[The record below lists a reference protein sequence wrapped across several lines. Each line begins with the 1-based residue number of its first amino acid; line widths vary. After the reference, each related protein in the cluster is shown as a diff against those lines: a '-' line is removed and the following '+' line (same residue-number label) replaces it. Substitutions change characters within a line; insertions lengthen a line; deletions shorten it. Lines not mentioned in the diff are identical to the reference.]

1 MCLTIQDALSLD
13 IDYLYGQSWSVREDD
28 LKAHE
33 EQINRAAKEVSEIRR
48 NGKGPDGSHVFF
60 PHLPYLYEEN
70 LLIGDDEKQRIK
82 TLSEK
87 AKEMDAVVSIGIGGS
102 YLGNQVL
109 FDLFCGP
116 YWNMK
121 SKEER
126 HGFPAVFFAGQNVD
140 PVSLLKL
147 TEELKRRSGEKD
159 NYKVTLLVIS
169 KSGTTIEPTTAFHV
183 LMKELSGFCDVSVIA
198 VTDAEKGELHR
209 LALENNWDTFTVPGG
224 IGGRFSIFS
233 PVGLVFGSLIGLD
246 TEEFLRGART
256 VEEFCQSEKWDE
268 NPALLLAS
276 LKYIGT
282 SEYGLVSEEIM
293 PYGDALRS
301 LGWWYAQL
309 LGESL
314 GKKYNNDGQ
323 IVHAGRTPVAAVG
336 TTDMH
341 SLTQEHQQGKK
352 NKLFQFISVD
362 SPSLDT
368 KAYCMEGESEGFV
381 QMSRMLTA
389 AMKSNAEALASEQR
403 MSCRISVS
411 RMTPYHL
418 GALMYFFFLTIAYE
432 GSLLQINAFDQPGV
446 EAYKKILHQY
456 LRSFLQ

>member
-209 LALENNWDTFTVPGG
+209 LALENNWDTFTVPEG

-233 PVGLVFGSLIGLD
+233 PVGLVL
-246 TEEFLRGART
+246 E
-256 VEEFCQSEKWDE
+256 V
-268 NPALLLAS
+268 
-276 LKYIGT
+276 
-282 SEYGLVSEEIM
+282 
-293 PYGDALRS
+293 
-301 LGWWYAQL
+301 
-309 LGESL
+309 
-314 GKKYNNDGQ
+314 
-323 IVHAGRTPVAAVG
+323 
-336 TTDMH
+336 
-341 SLTQEHQQGKK
+341 
-352 NKLFQFISVD
+352 
-362 SPSLDT
+362 
-368 KAYCMEGESEGFV
+368 
-381 QMSRMLTA
+381 
-389 AMKSNAEALASEQR
+389 
-403 MSCRISVS
+403 
-411 RMTPYHL
+411 
-418 GALMYFFFLTIAYE
+418 
-432 GSLLQINAFDQPGV
+432 
-446 EAYKKILHQY
+446 
-456 LRSFLQ
+456 